1 VPLLSMKMVFDD
13 HSSERRV
20 TVAVRPGRALRERPR
35 LFGVLETAF
44 PVSFVPLDGEVST
57 AAAPT
62 IVFAA
67 PGDRISPEELARGG
81 EPAFVVGD
89 ADAAGESHGVHLG
102 NDRALDARLHGVELP
117 DRPGAHQLSPDGS
130 ATLLATAAAGPAWQ
144 RRAAGGTTVD
154 LLAGALP
161 ELAEDEIVRDLFP
174 VRALTLV
181 ALVQF
186 LREASADVAY
196 APPPLRAAF
205 LFDDPNL
212 RWRTYGFIDYGKLL
226 RDAEEHGYHAS
237 MAMVPLDNRF
247 AHAETIDLFRRNP
260 DRLSLVFHGND
271 HSSRELLR
279 PRSAANAL
287 ALAAQALRRAERFEA
302 RYELGIDRVMTPPHG
317 MCSEE
322 VAAALAAVGFDG
334 LCAIHPLPWLERPP
348 VARPLAGWDPA
359 EFAAGCAVVPRLHL
373 GSSDAD
379 IALRAFLDQP
389 LIFYGHHEDVAEGLE
404 PLGAIA
410 ARVARMGEARWCS
423 IGEIAAT
430 NYAARRDLDTLRV
443 RPYSN
448 RVAVSVPAGCE
459 RLVLARP
466 RGVEATVSGWSVGAG
481 APAPFDTALSV
492 TPGTRLELRVRRDD
506 ERRPTAIKSPPP
518 RPWAILRKM
527 AMEARDRTLPL
538 RA

>member
-1 VPLLSMKMVFDD
+1 MVFDR
-13 HSSERRV
+13 HSSERRA
-20 TVAVRPGRALRERPR
+20 TIAVRPGRALRERLR

-62 IVFAA
+62 IVFAGR
-67 PGDRISPEELARGG
+67 GDHPSPTELARGG
-81 EPAFVVGD
+81 EPSLVVGAED
-89 ADAAGESHGVHLG
+89 AGGAAHTVKLG
-102 NDRALDARLHGVELP
+102 NDRAVDARLHGVELP
-117 DRPGAHQLSPDGS
+117 DRPGAHAIAPDGHT
-130 ATLLATAAAGPAWQ
+130 TLLATACDGPVWLRCAT
-144 RRAAGGTTVD
+144 GGTTVD

-161 ELAEDEIVRDLFP
+161 ELAADEILRDLLP
-174 VRALTLV
+174 ERGLTLV

-186 LREASADVAY
+186 LRAASAEAAY

-212 RWRTYGFIDYGKLL
+212 RWRTYGFIDYGRLL
-226 RDAEEHGYHAS
+226 RDAEAHGYHAS

-279 PRSAANAL
+279 PRSEASAL
-287 ALAAQALRRAERFEA
+287 ALAAQALRRAERFES
-302 RYELGIDRVMTPPHG
+302 RYALGIDRVMTPPHG

-334 LCAIHPLPWLERPP
+334 LCAIHPLPWAERPP
-348 VARPLAGWDPA
+348 ADRPLAGWDPA

-373 GSSDAD
+373 HSTDAD

-389 LIFYGHHEDVAEGLE
+389 LVFYGHHEDLAAGLD
-404 PLGAIA
+404 PLGRIA
-410 ARVARMGEARWCS
+410 ERVARMGTAHWCS

-430 NYAARRDLDTLRV
+430 NYAARRDLDLLRV
-443 RPYSN
+443 HPYAN
-448 RVAVSVPAGCE
+448 RIAVSVPAGCD
-459 RLVLARP
+459 RVLLARP
-466 RGVEATVSGWSVGAG
+466 RGVEATVSGWSIGAG
-481 APAPFDTALSV
+481 EAAPFDTPLPV
-492 TPGTRLELRVRRDD
+492 TPSGKLELRVRRDD
-506 ERRPTAIKSPPP
+506 ERPPTAIKTPPT
-518 RPWAILRKM
+518 RPWAILRKV

>member
-1 VPLLSMKMVFDD
+1 MDFDGNRP
-13 HSSERRV
+13 ERRV
-20 TVAVRPGRALRERPR
+20 TIAVRPGRALRERPR

-44 PVSFVPLDGEVST
+44 PVSFVPLDGEVSA

-67 PGDRISPEELARGG
+67 SGDRIAADELARGG
-81 EPAFVVGD
+81 EPAFVLGAED
-89 ADAAGESHGVHLG
+89 AGAARPARLG
-102 NDRALDARLHGVELP
+102 NDRDLDARLHGVELP
-117 DRPGAHQLSPDGS
+117 DRPGAHRVAPDGP
-130 ATLLATAAAGPAWQ
+130 ATLFATASDGPAWM
-144 RRAAGGTTVD
+144 RRATGGTTVD
-154 LLAGALP
+154 LLAGSLP
-161 ELAEDEIVRDLFP
+161 ELGEDEILRDLLP
-174 VRALTLV
+174 ERALTLV

-186 LREASADVAY
+186 LREAGADAAY
-196 APPPLRAAF
+196 TPPPLRAAF

-212 RWRTYGFIDYGKLL
+212 RWRTYGFIDYGELL

-247 AHAETIDLFRRNP
+247 AHAETIDLFRRHP
-260 DRLSLVFHGND
+260 ERLSLVFHGND

-279 PRSAANAL
+279 PRSETSAL
-287 ALAAQALRRAERFEA
+287 ALAAQALRRAERFES

-317 MCSEE
+317 MCSEK

-334 LCAIHPLPWLERPP
+334 LCAIHPLPWAERPP
-348 VARPLAGWDPA
+348 GNRPLAGWDPA
-359 EFAAGCAVVPRLHL
+359 EFAAGCAVIPRLHL
-373 GSSDAD
+373 HSTDAD

-389 LIFYGHHEDVAEGLE
+389 LVFYGHHEDVAKGLE

-410 ARVARMGEARWCS
+410 ARVARMGAAHWCS

-448 RVAVSVPAGCE
+448 RVAVDVPAGCDQ
-459 RLVLARP
+459 LILARP
-466 RGVEATVSGWSVGAG
+466 RGVEATVSGWSIGAG
-481 APAPFDTALSV
+481 APAPFDTALPV
-492 TPGTRLELRVRRDD
+492 TPGSRLELRVRRED
-506 ERRPTAIKSPPP
+506 ERPPTAIKSPPP
-518 RPWAILRKM
+518 RPWAILRKV

>member
-1 VPLLSMKMVFDD
+1 MTMVFDGD
-13 HSSERRV
+13 RPERRV
-20 TVAVRPGRALRERPR
+20 TIAVRPGAALRERCR

-44 PVSFVPLDGEVST
+44 PVSFVPLDGELTS

-62 IVFAA
+62 IVFAG
-67 PGDRISPEELARGG
+67 PDDRITVEELARGG
-81 EPAFVVGD
+81 EPSFVLGAAP
-89 ADAAGESHGVHLG
+89 ADEPRAVRLG
-102 NDRALDARLHGVELP
+102 NDGGLDRRLHGIELP
-117 DRPGAHQLSPDGS
+117 DRRGTHAIATDGPS
-130 ATLLATAAAGPAWQ
+130 TLLATAADGPAWL
-144 RRAAGGTTVD
+144 RRGTRGATVD
-154 LLAGALP
+154 LLAGTLP
-161 ELAEDEIVRDLFP
+161 ELGEEEILRDHLAGHA
-174 VRALTLV
+174 VTLV
-181 ALVQF
+181 ALIQF
-186 LREASADVAY
+186 LREVSADAAY

-247 AHAETIDLFRRNP
+247 AHGETIDLFRRNP
-260 DRLSLVFHGND
+260 ERLSLVFHGND

-279 PRSAANAL
+279 PRSEASAL

-322 VAAALAAVGFDG
+322 VAGALAAVGFDG
-334 LCAIHPLPWLERPP
+334 LCAIHPLPWAERPP
-348 VARPLAGWDPA
+348 ANRPLAGWDPA
-359 EFAAGCAVVPRLHL
+359 EFAAGCAVIPRLHL
-373 GSSDAD
+373 QSTDAD

-389 LIFYGHHEDVAEGLE
+389 LVFYGHHEDVAEGLE

-423 IGEIAAT
+423 IGEIAAS
-430 NYAARRDLDTLRV
+430 NYAVRRDFDTLRV
-443 RPYSN
+443 RPYSH
-448 RVAVSVPAGCE
+448 RLTVAVPAGCE
-459 RLVLARP
+459 RLVLSRP
-466 RGVEATVSGWSVGAG
+466 RGVEATVAGWSIGAG
-481 APAPFDTALSV
+481 ETAPFDTALPV
-492 TPGTRLELRVRRDD
+492 TPGGELELRVRRDD
-506 ERRPTAIKSPPP
+506 ERRPAAIKAPPP

>member
-1 VPLLSMKMVFDD
+1 MVFDRQ
-13 HSSERRV
+13 SSERRV
-20 TVAVRPGRALRERPR
+20 TIAVRPGRALRERSR
-35 LFGVLETAF
+35 LFAALETAF
-44 PVSFVPLDGEVST
+44 PASFVPLDGEVS

-62 IVFAA
+62 IVFA
-67 PGDRISPEELARGG
+67 GRRDRFSPAELARGG
-81 EPAFVVGD
+81 EPTIVLGDEDTGD
-89 ADAAGESHGVHLG
+89 AVHVVKLG
-102 NDRALDARLHGVELP
+102 IGRAVDARLRGVELP
-117 DRPGAHQLSPDGS
+117 DRPGAHRIVPGVP
-130 ATLLATAAAGPAWQ
+130 ATLLATARDGPVWLRCAP
-144 RRAAGGTTVD
+144 RGTTVD
-154 LLAGALP
+154 LLAGSLP
-161 ELAEDEIVRDLFP
+161 ELAEEEILRDLLP
-174 VRALTLV
+174 ARALTLV

-186 LREASADVAY
+186 LRTAGAEAAY
-196 APPPLRAAF
+196 TPPPLRAAF

-212 RWRTYGFIDYGKLL
+212 RWRTYGFIDYRKLL
-226 RDAEEHGYHAS
+226 RDAELHGYHAS
-237 MAMVPLDNRF
+237 MAMVPLDSRF

-260 DRLSLVFHGND
+260 DRLSVVFHGND

-279 PRSAANAL
+279 PRSAASAL

-317 MCSEE
+317 MCSEA

-334 LCAIHPLPWLERPP
+334 LCAIHPLPWAERPP
-348 VARPLAGWDPA
+348 ASRPLAGWDPA

-373 GSSDAD
+373 GSTDAD

-389 LIFYGHHEDVAEGLE
+389 LVFYGHHEDLAAGLE

-410 ARVARMGEARWCS
+410 ARVARMGTARWCP

-430 NYAARRDLDTLRV
+430 NYAVRQDLGLLRV

-448 RVAVSVPAGCE
+448 RIAVSVPAACD
-459 RLVLARP
+459 RILLARP
-466 RGVEATVSGWSVGAG
+466 RGIEATVSGWSIGAG
-481 APAPFDTALSV
+481 EPVPFDTALPV
-492 TPGTRLELRVRRDD
+492 APGGELELRVRRED
-506 ERRPTAIKSPPP
+506 ERPPTAIKLPPP

>member
-1 VPLLSMKMVFDD
+1 MKMAFDG
-13 HSSERRV
+13 HSSERR
-20 TVAVRPGRALRERPR
+20 TTIAVRPGRALRERLR

-44 PVSFVPLDGEVST
+44 PVSFVPLDGEVTT

-62 IVFAA
+62 IVLAG
-67 PGDRISPEELARGG
+67 PGDHISPTEIARAG
-81 EPAFVVGD
+81 EPALVVGTED
-89 ADAAGESHGVHLG
+89 ARDTSHAVHVG
-102 NDRALDARLHGVELP
+102 NDLGIDARLRGVELP
-117 DRPGAHQLSPDGS
+117 DRRGTHSVGPDGP
-130 ATLLATAAAGPAWQ
+130 ATLLATACDGPVWLRCAAA
-144 RRAAGGTTVD
+144 GTTVD
-154 LLAGALP
+154 LLTGALP
-161 ELAEDEIVRDLFP
+161 ELAEDQILRDLLP
-174 VRALTLV
+174 ERGLTLV

-186 LREASADVAY
+186 LRAASAEAAY
-196 APPPLRAAF
+196 TPPPPLRAAF

-279 PRSAANAL
+279 PRSEGSAL
-287 ALAAQALRRAERFEA
+287 ALAAQALRRAEGFET
-302 RYELGIDRVMTPPHG
+302 RYALGIDRVMTPPHG

-322 VAAALAAVGFDG
+322 VAAALGAVGFDG
-334 LCAIHPLPWLERPP
+334 LCAIHPLPWSERPP
-348 VARPLAGWDPA
+348 ADRPLAGWDPA

-373 GSSDAD
+373 RSTDAD

-389 LIFYGHHEDVAEGLE
+389 LVFYGHHEDLAAGLDPLSRIAE
-404 PLGAIA
+404 
-410 ARVARMGEARWCS
+410 RVARMGGAHWCS

-430 NYAARRDLDTLRV
+430 NHSSRRDLDLLRV

-448 RVAVSVPAGCE
+448 RIAVSVPAGCD
-459 RLVLARP
+459 RILLARP
-466 RGVEATVSGWSVGAG
+466 RGVDATVTGWSIGAG
-481 APAPFDTALSV
+481 AAAPFDTPLSV
-492 TPGTRLELRVRRDD
+492 TPGAELELRVRRED
-506 ERRPTAIKSPPP
+506 ERPPTAIKSPPT
-518 RPWAILRKM
+518 RPWAILRKV

>member
-1 VPLLSMKMVFDD
+1 MVFDGN
-13 HSSERRV
+13 SSERRA
-20 TVAVRPGRALRERPR
+20 TIAVRPGRALRERPR

-44 PVSFVPLDGEVST
+44 PVSFVPLDGEASS

-67 PGDRISPEELARGG
+67 REDHVSPTELARGG
-81 EPAFVVGD
+81 EPTLVLSA
-89 ADAAGESHGVHLG
+89 ADAGDPSHLVKLGRDRGV
-102 NDRALDARLHGVELP
+102 DARLRGVELP
-117 DRPGAHQLSPDGS
+117 DRPGVHRIAPDGP
-130 ATLLATAAAGPAWQ
+130 ATLLATACDGPTWLRCPAH
-144 RRAAGGTTVD
+144 GTTVD
-154 LLAGALP
+154 LLAGTLP
-161 ELAEDEIVRDLFP
+161 ELAADEILRDLLP
-174 VRALTLV
+174 ERALTLV

-186 LREASADVAY
+186 LRKASAEGAY
-196 APPPLRAAF
+196 TPPPLRAAF

-260 DRLSLVFHGND
+260 DRLSIIFHGND

-279 PRSAANAL
+279 PRSEASAL
-287 ALAAQALRRAERFEA
+287 ALAAQALRRAERFES

-334 LCAIHPLPWLERPP
+334 LCAIHPLPWAERPP
-348 VARPLAGWDPA
+348 ADRPLAGWDPA

-373 GSSDAD
+373 RSTDAD

-389 LIFYGHHEDVAEGLE
+389 LVFYGHHEDLAAGLD

-410 ARVARMGEARWCS
+410 ARVARMGDAHWCS

-430 NYAARRDLDTLRV
+430 NYAARQDLDLLRV

-448 RVAVSVPAGCE
+448 RVAVSVPAGCD
-459 RLVLARP
+459 RIVLARP
-466 RGVEATVSGWSVGAG
+466 RGLDASVSGWSIGAG
-481 APAPFDTALSV
+481 EPAPFDTALPV
-492 TPGTRLELRVRRDD
+492 TPGGELELRVRRED
-506 ERRPTAIKSPPP
+506 ERPPTAIKSPPP